1 MFTNRIPLFTL
12 FGIKVGLD
20 YSWFL
25 LAFILVWSLMAGYFP
40 WVRPGLGTASY
51 LWMAIIGA
59 AGLFAS
65 IIFHE
70 FAHALVARQFH
81 LPISRI
87 TLFIFGGVAEM
98 DDEPRTAAAE
108 FWMAIA
114 GPIASFLLA
123 FAMFVFLGAFD
134 PASALGAI
142 VGYLAFINLILASFN
157 LLPAFPLD
165 GGRILRAAVWW
176 FTGDF
181 QRATR
186 IAAATGSVLAA
197 VLIGLGVLNI
207 FGGAFVQGIWQML
220 IGFFVYSAANA
231 SRAHAELRGS
241 LHGVP
246 VARIMRHDLVTVPA
260 DTPVQALVDDFFYRH
275 FYKVFPVVD
284 AAGRPVGVIGL
295 KDVANAARDAWGA
308 TRTSEIMKPLG
319 EDNTV
324 SSLAPAYKVLQ
335 TMQRRQNSRL
345 LVVDGDQLK
354 GMVTLRD
361 IMSYLAVRDELDLDT
376 PPASAT
382 APGGEPTLRRP
393 ART

>member
-25 LAFILVWSLMAGYFP
+25 LAILLVWSLMAGYFP
-40 WVRPGLGTASY
+40 WVLPGLETATY
-51 LWMAIIGA
+51 LWMGILGA
-59 AGLFAS
+59 VGLFAS

-70 FAHALVARQFH
+70 FAHALVARRYD

-114 GPIASFLLA
+114 GPIASFLLGA
-123 FAMFVFLGAFD
+123 AMLVVLSGGPFGVDSQF
-134 PASALGAI
+134 GAI
-142 VGYLAFINLILASFN
+142 IGYLAFINLILAVFN

-165 GGRILRAAVWW
+165 GGRMLRAAVWH
-176 FTGDF
+176 FTQDF

-186 IAAATGSVLAA
+186 IAAATGSVLAFA
-197 VLIGLGVLNI
+197 LIALGVVNI
-207 FGGAFVQGIWQML
+207 IGGAFVQGIWQML
-220 IGFFVYSAANA
+220 IGFFVYSAAGA
-231 SRAHAELRGS
+231 SRAHAELRGT

-246 VARIMRHDLVTVPA
+246 VSRIMRHDLVTVPA
-260 DTPVQALVDDFFYRH
+260 DTPVRTLVDDYFYRH

-284 AAGRPVGVIGL
+284 STGRPVGIIGL
-295 KDVANAARDAWGA
+295 KDVANADREA
-308 TRTSEIMKPLG
+308 RTSDIMGALT

-324 SSLAPAYKVLQ
+324 SSTVPAYKVLQ
-335 TMQRRQNSRL
+335 MMQRRQNSRL
-345 LVVDGDQLK
+345 LVVDGQTLK
-354 GMVTLRD
+354 GMVTMRD
-361 IMSYLAVRDELDLDT
+361 IMSYLAVREELEPETRAT
-376 PPASAT
+376 PAA
-382 APGGEPTLRRP
+382 APRG
-393 ART
+393 